1 MKVGDGRSE
10 HVLSMSQVNEH
21 VVQPH
26 SIHAAQC
33 YQSEEAALVQN
44 AGRFLGDGL
53 AFGRSLVIIATPSH
67 RIALV
72 NELKLIGAL
81 SKPDYAGR
89 LLLLD
94 AGDTLVRLQTAGEP
108 DARRFD
114 ATVGATIREAMD
126 RNRTRG
132 VRAYGEMVGEL
143 WKAKRYAA
151 AARLEEL
158 WNDLRASIDLDLFC
172 AYPFDIFSEPFDA
185 NATAA
190 LLNEHTHLMSD
201 ASSGL
206 KDSALHNAFDE
217 IVGTSAGTLADQVRA
232 FQHPEWASMPATEA
246 TIVWLW
252 HTMPDRAPAILE
264 LARRY
269 AAST

>member
-1 MKVGDGRSE
+1 M
-10 HVLSMSQVNEH
+10 SMSHVNGH
-21 VVQPH
+21 VMQPH

-33 YQSEEAALVQN
+33 YRSDEAALVQN
-44 AGRFLGDGL
+44 AARFLGDGL
-53 AFGRSLVIIATPSH
+53 GFGRSLVIIATPSH

-72 NELKLIGAL
+72 NELKRIGAL
-81 SKPDYAGR
+81 SKPDSFGR

-94 AGDTLVRLQTAGEP
+94 AGDTLARLQIAGEP

-114 ATVGATIREAMD
+114 ETVGATIREVMD

-132 VRAYGEMVGEL
+132 VCAFGEMVGEL
-143 WKAKRYAA
+143 WKAKRYTA

-185 NATAA
+185 KASAA

-206 KDSALHNAFDE
+206 MGSALHEAFGE
-217 IVGTSAGTLADQVRA
+217 IVGTSAGTLTDQVSA
-232 FQHPEWASMPATEA
+232 FQQPGWASMPATEA

-269 AAST
+269 AALT